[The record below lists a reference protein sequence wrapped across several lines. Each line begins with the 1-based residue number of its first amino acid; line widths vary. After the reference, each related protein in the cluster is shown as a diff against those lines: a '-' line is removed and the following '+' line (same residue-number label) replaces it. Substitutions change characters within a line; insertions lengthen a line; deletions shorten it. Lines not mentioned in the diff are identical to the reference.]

1 MLGRMRL
8 EKVLG
13 DIASWRWPILVAKSL
28 HMGGGGNLDK
38 LAYPLHRPMARSC

>member
-13 DIASWRWPILVAKSL
+13 DIASWQWPILVAKSP
-28 HMGGGGNLDK
+28 HMGGGGQFGQAGLPS
-38 LAYPLHRPMARSC
+38 ASTYGP